1 MENEINE
8 NINEV
13 ISLRSKCYSIQK
25 ISDNNEVIK
34 SKGISKHYCKKFH
47 THKYFQKILFI
58 KINMKKAQYY
68 KISLKDGKL
77 ITHLQVKDDISN
89 FIDKRYMIDNLTSN
103 PHTINL

>member
-25 ISDNNEVIK
+25 ISENNEVIK

-47 THKYFQKILFI
+47 THKYFQKILFN

-77 ITHLQVKDDISN
+77 ITH
-89 FIDKRYMIDNLTSN
+89 
-103 PHTINL
+103 